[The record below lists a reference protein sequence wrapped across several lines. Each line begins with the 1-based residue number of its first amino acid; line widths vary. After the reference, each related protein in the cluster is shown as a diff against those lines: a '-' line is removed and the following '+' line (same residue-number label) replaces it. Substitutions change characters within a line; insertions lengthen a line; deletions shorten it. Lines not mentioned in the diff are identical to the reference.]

1 MENGFQRIK
10 KWRGSEWRS
19 WRKNFSTWYQHGT
32 ENFCKY
38 FHLCHYVEVLMH
50 HLAQWYLIVP
60 DQFLWRHSSNSVI
73 LGKYIFSYVRSNNPK
88 IVKYLLTLIPIFIE
102 SCTQN
107 VEYMAGTSC
116 LFNSASII
124 DLRTIL
130 KETLQCTA
138 WSAWIKKN
146 LSGRTC
152 YEVYIV
158 CVNKCFP
165 TADNEQHDSASFTR
179 RLGNIEPEKYFVL
192 KIRWTCKFGSWQERD
207 QIMGPQL

>member
-1 MENGFQRIK
+1 
-10 KWRGSEWRS
+10 
-19 WRKNFSTWYQHGT
+19 
-32 ENFCKY
+32 
-38 FHLCHYVEVLMH
+38 MH

-73 LGKYIFSYVRSNNPK
+73 LGKYIFSYVRSNNPNSEISANTYSDLYRK
-88 IVKYLLTLIPIFIE
+88 LHTKCWVY
-102 SCTQN
+102 
-107 VEYMAGTSC
+107 GTSC

-165 TADNEQHDSASFTR
+165 TADNEQHDCFVYAKIGEHRTR
-179 RLGNIEPEKYFVL
+179 KTFCMEYHVNL
-192 KIRWTCKFGSWQERD
+192 
-207 QIMGPQL
+207 